1 MKIQNRITNDNIVK
15 LNPNE
20 IFVFGSNLSGIH
32 GAGAAK
38 LAYQKFGAI
47 WGEGIGELGNTYAI
61 PTKNYNIQKM
71 SIMNIKPYVKQ
82 FIKHAKSNP
91 NKTYLVTQIG
101 CGLAGYKPK
110 DIAPLF
116 VDAIEIENIHLPL
129 EFWNILK
136 HENTSRN

>member
-1 MKIQNRITNDNIVK
+1 MQDRITKENIVGIG
-15 LNPNE
+15 PNE
-20 IFVFGSNLSGIH
+20 IFVFGSNLKGIH

-38 LAYQKFGAI
+38 FAHQKLGAI
-47 WGEGIGELGNTYAI
+47 WGEGVGEFGFTYAI
-61 PTKNYNIQKM
+61 PTKDRQIQTLPIKY
-71 SIMNIKPYVKQ
+71 IKPFIKQ
-82 FIKHAKSNP
+82 FIKHARINP
-91 NKTYLVTQIG
+91 YKIYLVTQIG

-136 HENTSRN
+136 Q